1 MLSKRILLAIEE
13 LEMWKKR
20 ENEFKNLLEKAT
32 GEDRTRLKKELE
44 KVSEQVDYYE
54 ALIRD
59 MKKELRP
66 IKITDVLR

>member
-32 GEDRTRLKKELE
+32 GEERTRLKKELE

>member
-32 GEDRTRLKKELE
+32 GEERTRLKKELE

-54 ALIRD
+54 ALIGD